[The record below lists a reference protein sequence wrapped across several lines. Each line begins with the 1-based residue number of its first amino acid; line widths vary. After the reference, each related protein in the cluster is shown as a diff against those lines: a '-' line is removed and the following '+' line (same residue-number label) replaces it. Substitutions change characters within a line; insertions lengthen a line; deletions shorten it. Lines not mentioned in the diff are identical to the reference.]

1 MGNTDSNKSNAAGS
15 SEEDSARGQ
24 SENAATEVEAA
35 MAMATAKLLSSSA
48 SEDEKT
54 NESGKMMEAAG
65 SSGGGYQTRNKFED
79 SPPYDYYPD
88 HEKTNEAAGRFES
101 HQMPRI
107 QFGDFPSDSVV
118 LEGAAGTDN
127 RIPGK
132 SLAFLWG
139 SN

>member
-1 MGNTDSNKSNAAGS
+1 MGNTESNKSNAAGS
-15 SEEDSARGQ
+15 SEEDSARSQ
-24 SENAATEVEAA
+24 RENAATEVDA
-35 MAMATAKLLSSSA
+35 ATAKLLSASA

-54 NESGKMMEAAG
+54 NERGKMMEAAG
-65 SSGGGYQTRNKFED
+65 SSRGGYQIRNKFED
-79 SPPYDYYPD
+79 SPPYDHSPD

-101 HQMPRI
+101 HQIPGI
-107 QFGDFPSDSVV
+107 KFGDFPSESVV
-118 LEGAAGTDN
+118 LEGAAGTGN